1 MIEAK
6 IIKKDKS
13 ILEINNKSRYFNI
26 EYKDLEN
33 KKDNLADELE
43 PIIISKNF
51 LFYIYDIK
59 KEKDIK
65 EFLKEID

>member
-1 MIEAK
+1 MIESK

-13 ILEINNKSRYFNI
+13 IFEINNKSRYFNI

-33 KKDNLADELE
+33 KKYNLADELE
-43 PIIISKNF
+43 PIIISKNV
-51 LFYIYDIK
+51 LYYIYDIK